1 MKTLKG
7 AVDQATQGAT
17 SSGSSGSVA
26 GLGTDEIIAGL
37 KEALRVGADTVTAK
51 LGAAN
56 GFNGD
61 PAVHIP
67 LPDELKAVQSTLK
80 RVGLSSL
87 ADEVELKL
95 NRGAEAAMPKAKELV
110 LNAIES
116 MTLDGAKAIYNG
128 PKDAATQYFR
138 RVATPDLKA
147 TVAPVVD
154 GALKDVGAVAAYDQ
168 LVGKYKSVPFVPDL
182 KADLTGHAT
191 NLALEGL
198 FKYLATEEAAIRDNP
213 AKRTTEIL
221 AKVFG
226 AK

>member
-1 MKTLKG
+1 
-7 AVDQATQGAT
+7 
-17 SSGSSGSVA
+17 
-26 GLGTDEIIAGL
+26 
-37 KEALRVGADTVTAK
+37 
-51 LGAAN
+51 
-56 GFNGD
+56 
-61 PAVHIP
+61 
-67 LPDELKAVQSTLK
+67 
-80 RVGLSSL
+80 
-87 ADEVELKL
+87 
-95 NRGAEAAMPKAKELV
+95 MPKAKELV